1 MANKVNPR
9 EMQEE
14 ATIMRRVDSYLD
26 GAYLYEDEMSKAVA
40 MSCVPQE
47 IQDIKNQTEQIK
59 ALLKWFKHDFFKWC
73 DKPECA
79 KCGSNKNM
87 ETYGDTKPTVEDT
100 EFLAFRIESYRCKD
114 CL

>member
-1 MANKVNPR
+1 
-9 EMQEE
+9 
-14 ATIMRRVDSYLD
+14 MRRVDSYLD

-73 DKPECA
+73 DKPECT